1 MKEWILQYD
10 LLSDDSKRKLDE
22 QLKTLDLNEIESV
35 YDDVYVNKQAF
46 DTSNVTEVSF
56 VTKDELDVE
65 ALKSLANSSINDGKV
80 AVLLMAGG
88 QGTRLGYD
96 GPKGT
101 FKFDDVSL
109 FELQARQISKYNNVH
124 WYIMTSD
131 INHDETLKFFEE
143 NNYFN
148 LKKENIHFFK
158 QEHFPSLSK
167 DGKLLLT
174 KSEDVMITP
183 NGNGGIFNALK
194 TSGMLDDM
202 KSRGIEAVF
211 MNNVDNVVV
220 KVLDEILVGL
230 HLKEDN
236 EVTSKSIT
244 PKENESVGRLALVDG
259 KKSVIE
265 YTEIPEGE
273 DSSFKNANIGIHVF
287 SVNFLER
294 AANTKMPYHLALK
307 NLEFLDGDLNLV
319 KEEALKFEK
328 FYFDVF
334 YIAEKHNTLQ
344 VDRAG
349 EFSPLKNREGQD
361 SVETARRDLESFNLI

>member
-1 MKEWILQYD
+1 LKEWILQYNS
-10 LLSDDSKRKLDE
+10 LSGDAKRKLDE

-46 DTSNVTEVSF
+46 DTSNVTEVPY
-56 VTKDELDVE
+56 VTKDDLNVE
-65 ALKSLANSSINDGKV
+65 ALKSLANSSINEGKV

-174 KSEDVMITP
+174 KNEDIMITP
-183 NGNGGIFNALK
+183 NGNGGIFSALK
-194 TSGMLDDM
+194 KSGMLDDM

-259 KKSVIE
+259 RKSVIE

-287 SVNFLER
+287 SVDFLKR

-307 NLEFLDGDLNLV
+307 NLEFLDEDLNLV

-334 YIAEKHNTLQ
+334 YIAKKHNTLQ
-344 VDRAG
+344 VDRTG

-361 SVETARRDLESFNLI
+361 SVETARRDLERSNLI

>member
-46 DTSNVTEVSF
+46 DTSNVTEVPF

>member
-46 DTSNVTEVSF
+46 DTSNVTEVPF

-202 KSRGIEAVF
+202 KSRGVEAVF

-265 YTEIPEGE
+265 YTEIPEDE

>member
-35 YDDVYVNKQAF
+35 YDNVYVNKQAF
-46 DTSNVTEVSF
+46 DTSNVTEVPY
-56 VTKDELDVE
+56 VTKDELNVD

-174 KSEDVMITP
+174 KNEEVMITP

-220 KVLDEILVGL
+220 KVLDEIFVGL

-259 KKSVIE
+259 KKGVIE

-287 SVNFLER
+287 SVDFLER

-307 NLEFLDGDLNLV
+307 NLEFLDGNLNLV

-361 SVETARRDLESFNLI
+361 SVETARRDLESINLI

>member
-46 DTSNVTEVSF
+46 DTSNVTEVPF

-194 TSGMLDDM
+194 MSGMLDDM
-202 KSRGIEAVF
+202 KSRGVEAVF

>member
-46 DTSNVTEVSF
+46 DTSNVTEVPF

-244 PKENESVGRLALVDG
+244 SKENESVGRLALVDG

>member
-46 DTSNVTEVSF
+46 DTSNVTEVPF

-202 KSRGIEAVF
+202 KSRGVEAVF

-265 YTEIPEGE
+265 YTEIPEDE

-334 YIAEKHNTLQ
+334 YIAGKHNTLQ

>member
-46 DTSNVTEVSF
+46 DTSNVTEVPF

-131 INHDETLKFFEE
+131 INHDGTLKFFEE

>member
-1 MKEWILQYD
+1 MKDWILQYD

-46 DTSNVTEVSF
+46 DTSNVTEVPF

-148 LKKENIHFFK
+148 LKKDNIHFFK

-174 KSEDVMITP
+174 KNEDVMITP

-287 SVNFLER
+287 SVDFLER

>member
-1 MKEWILQYD
+1 MKEWILQYNS
-10 LLSDDSKRKLDE
+10 LSGDAKRKLDE

-46 DTSNVTEVSF
+46 DTSNVTEVPY
-56 VTKDELDVE
+56 VTKDDLNVE
-65 ALKSLANSSINDGKV
+65 ALKSLANSSINEGKV

-158 QEHFPSLSK
+158 QEHLPSLSK

-174 KSEDVMITP
+174 KSEDVLITP

-194 TSGMLDDM
+194 MSGMLDDM
-202 KSRGIEAVF
+202 KSRGVEAVF

>member
-46 DTSNVTEVSF
+46 DTSNVTEVPF

-194 TSGMLDDM
+194 MSGMLDDM
-202 KSRGIEAVF
+202 KSRGVEAVF

-265 YTEIPEGE
+265 YTEIPEDE

>member
-46 DTSNVTEVSF
+46 DTSNVTEVPF

-265 YTEIPEGE
+265 YTEIPEDE

>member
-35 YDDVYVNKQAF
+35 YDDVYVNQQAF
-46 DTSNVTEVSF
+46 DTSNVTEVPY
-56 VTKDELDVE
+56 VTKDDLNVE
-65 ALKSLANSSINDGKV
+65 ALKSLANSSINEGKV

-174 KSEDVMITP
+174 KNEDVMITP
-183 NGNGGIFNALK
+183 NGNGGIFSALK

-259 KKSVIE
+259 KKSVVE

-287 SVNFLER
+287 SVDFLER
-294 AANTKMPYHLALK
+294 AAHTKMPYHLALK

-334 YIAEKHNTLQ
+334 HIAEKHNTLQ

>member
-10 LLSDDSKRKLDE
+10 LLSGDAKRKLDE

-46 DTSNVTEVSF
+46 DTSNVTEVPY
-56 VTKDELDVE
+56 VTKDDLNVE
-65 ALKSLANSSINDGKV
+65 ALKSLANSSINEGKV

-174 KSEDVMITP
+174 ENEDIMITP

-259 KKSVIE
+259 KKSVVE

-287 SVNFLER
+287 SVDFLER
-294 AANTKMPYHLALK
+294 AAHTKMPYHLALK
-307 NLEFLDGDLNLV
+307 NLEFLDEDLNLV

-334 YIAEKHNTLQ
+334 HIAEKHNTLQ
-344 VDRAG
+344 VDRTE

-361 SVETARRDLESFNLI
+361 SVETARRDLERSNLI

>member
-46 DTSNVTEVSF
+46 DTSNVTEVPY
-56 VTKDELDVE
+56 VTKDELNVE

-148 LKKENIHFFK
+148 LKRENIHFFK

-174 KSEDVMITP
+174 KNEEVMITP

-259 KKSVIE
+259 KKGVIE

-287 SVNFLER
+287 SVDFLER

-307 NLEFLDGDLNLV
+307 NLEFLDGNLNLV

-361 SVETARRDLESFNLI
+361 SVETARRDLESINLI

>member
-35 YDDVYVNKQAF
+35 YDNVYVNKQAF
-46 DTSNVTEVSF
+46 DTSNVTEVPY
-56 VTKDELDVE
+56 VTKDELNVD

-148 LKKENIHFFK
+148 LKRENIHFFK

-174 KSEDVMITP
+174 KNEEVMITP

-259 KKSVIE
+259 KKGVIE

-287 SVNFLER
+287 SVDFLER

-307 NLEFLDGDLNLV
+307 NLEFLDGNLNLV

-361 SVETARRDLESFNLI
+361 SVETARRDLESINLI

>member
-46 DTSNVTEVSF
+46 DTSNVTEVPF

-194 TSGMLDDM
+194 MSGMLDDM

>member
-35 YDDVYVNKQAF
+35 YNDVYVNKQAF
-46 DTSNVTEVSF
+46 DTSNVTEVPF

>member
-1 MKEWILQYD
+1 MKEWILQYNS
-10 LLSDDSKRKLDE
+10 LSGDAKRKLDE

-46 DTSNVTEVSF
+46 DTSNVTEVPY
-56 VTKDELDVE
+56 VTKDDLNVE
-65 ALKSLANSSINDGKV
+65 ALKSLANSSINEGKV

-174 KSEDVMITP
+174 KNEDIMITP
-183 NGNGGIFNALK
+183 NGNGGIFSALK
-194 TSGMLDDM
+194 KSGMLDDM

-259 KKSVIE
+259 RKSVIE

-287 SVNFLER
+287 SVDFLKR

-307 NLEFLDGDLNLV
+307 NLEFLDEDLNLV

-334 YIAEKHNTLQ
+334 YIAKKHNTLQ
-344 VDRAG
+344 VDRTG

-361 SVETARRDLESFNLI
+361 SVETARRDLERSNLI

>member
-46 DTSNVTEVSF
+46 DTSNVTEVPF

-194 TSGMLDDM
+194 MSGMLDDM

-361 SVETARRDLESFNLI
+361 SVETARRDLERSNLI

>member
-46 DTSNVTEVSF
+46 DTSNVTEVPF

-194 TSGMLDDM
+194 MSGMLDDM
-202 KSRGIEAVF
+202 KSRGVEAVF

-265 YTEIPEGE
+265 YTEIPEDE

-307 NLEFLDGDLNLV
+307 NLEFLDGDLSLV
-319 KEEALKFEK
+319 KEEAL
-328 FYFDVF
+328 
-334 YIAEKHNTLQ
+334 
-344 VDRAG
+344 
-349 EFSPLKNREGQD
+349 
-361 SVETARRDLESFNLI
+361 

>member
-46 DTSNVTEVSF
+46 DTSNVTEVPF

-202 KSRGIEAVF
+202 KSRGVEAVF